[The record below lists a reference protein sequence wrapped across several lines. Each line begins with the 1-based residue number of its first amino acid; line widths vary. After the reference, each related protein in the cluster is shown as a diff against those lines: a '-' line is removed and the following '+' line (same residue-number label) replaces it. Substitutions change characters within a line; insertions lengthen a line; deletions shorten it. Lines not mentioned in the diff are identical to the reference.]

1 MDTLKILIEE
11 LKQAGT
17 LKDTIASWVCPGVE
31 DIVRRQKLSVS
42 WTAAL
47 IDDEVLVTGEI
58 AGDITLECGR
68 CVEEYSSPV
77 LIKFQQAYPAT
88 VPEIDL
94 QDELRQLLILHV
106 PLKPLCKT
114 ECAGICQVCGKN
126 RNLAPCRCPTGFP
139 DQRWE
144 KLKLKK

>member
-1 MDTLKILIEE
+1 MDTLKIFVEE

-17 LKDTIASWVCPGVE
+17 LKRVVDSWVCPGIE
-31 DIVRRQKLSVS
+31 DIVRRQKPGVS
-42 WTAAL
+42 WTATL

-58 AGDITLECGR
+58 TGDITMECSR
-68 CVEEYSSPV
+68 CLEEYSSPV
-77 LIKFQQAYPAT
+77 LIQFQQAYPVT
-88 VPEIDL
+88 TPEIDL
-94 QDELRQLLILHV
+94 QDELRQLLILHI

-114 ECAGICQVCGKN
+114 ECAGICQVCGKD
-126 RNLAPCRCPTGFP
+126 RNLTPCRCQAGFP